1 MQDVVA
7 PSETSEHS
15 VSVLD
20 SEAELPFHHL
30 IVLDAVKRHFGFC
43 DVCCVRLVDQ
53 QDLIAVAKTDETTLD
68 IFIPCNAPAA
78 PSSISWT
85 TEHLVERLLPPPSSH
100 RPLTAAI
107 SRHLCRQIDEGSIRF
122 HLVFL
127 DADCGPLFVT
137 AQRGFMDAV
146 EFDTV
151 MSKRRQTRISPRPSS
166 SSAVRSGQP
175 FPTVGIFDCP
185 DPGVCTDRD
194 DPYIGPLQDIL
205 FHKFGTFSD
214 VQSFLLLNEISVFSF
229 ALLDLSSNGF
239 ENSDLEFQRTIAS
252 WPQALFLGTSGQL
265 GSCATY
271 VLLVKVADNVR
282 RSAHLLSLNR
292 YGTAFKCLSEFYFA
306 ESFLDVERFLW
317 GITSLVFQ
325 QHSLPRNYQLTLT
338 TALFVPGCK
347 SFAEQIYL
355 LIFLAFAYPLF
366 GATPSFISH
375 LQIRDV
381 SANLFWH
388 EIVRLVLQRNSR
400 LSFLSFRTKNA
411 VLCEIELLIHQFG
424 LSRVWQGYDC
434 HPLDVFLRDISD
446 LNDPLVV
453 GILRTCLLP
462 YIHGDADIIKLLPV
476 YRLIDIM
483 LSTSVC
489 GAFADYHPRVVV
501 AMLEDC
507 NLVKNSL
514 RFCGHLHTLLGESQL
529 EGWVSRVFS
538 LYQHC
543 SEQVGIF
550 DTSLRR
556 KWRFDWPDVSYL
568 LERLERQ
575 SLDIGDSGGAGS
587 SRVPRLTQVAC
598 RVFRYTMRQYLDGL
612 PPPRPSFT
620 AQIEALKGIPPAVKR
635 IVLFKA
641 EDS

>member
-1 MQDVVA
+1 MQGVVT
-7 PSETSEHS
+7 PCETSEHS

-43 DVCCVRLVDQ
+43 DICCVRLADQ
-53 QDLIAVAKTDETTLD
+53 RDLIAVAKTDETTLD

-107 SRHLCRQIDEGSIRF
+107 SRHLRRQIDEGSIRSWGLRGGGAGRYRSVACRF
-122 HLVFL
+122 GGRVVVIRCRAASATLV
-127 DADCGPLFVT
+127 
-137 AQRGFMDAV
+137 
-146 EFDTV
+146 
-151 MSKRRQTRISPRPSS
+151 
-166 SSAVRSGQP
+166 
-175 FPTVGIFDCP
+175 
-185 DPGVCTDRD
+185 
-194 DPYIGPLQDIL
+194 
-205 FHKFGTFSD
+205 
-214 VQSFLLLNEISVFSF
+214 
-229 ALLDLSSNGF
+229 
-239 ENSDLEFQRTIAS
+239 
-252 WPQALFLGTSGQL
+252 
-265 GSCATY
+265 
-271 VLLVKVADNVR
+271 
-282 RSAHLLSLNR
+282 
-292 YGTAFKCLSEFYFA
+292 
-306 ESFLDVERFLW
+306 
-317 GITSLVFQ
+317 
-325 QHSLPRNYQLTLT
+325 
-338 TALFVPGCK
+338 
-347 SFAEQIYL
+347 
-355 LIFLAFAYPLF
+355 AFAYPLF

-375 LQIRDV
+375 LQIGDV

-400 LSFLSFRTKNA
+400 LSFLSFRTKNT
-411 VLCEIELLIHQFG
+411 VLCEIELLIHQFH

-507 NLVKNSL
+507 NLVENAL

-529 EGWVSRVFS
+529 EGWVSRVFP

-543 SEQVGIF
+543 SEQLGIF
-550 DTSLRR
+550 GTSLRT
-556 KWRFDWPDVSYL
+556 KWRFDWRDVSYL

-620 AQIEALKGIPPAVKR
+620 AQIESLKGIPPAVKR
-635 IVLFKA
+635 IILFKA